1 MTDSCPVCAPDA
13 APAEALY
20 VACAGSARLADRLSA
35 VLHRSA
41 TPHRITDGLVV
52 VRARTPLE
60 RRTVAEILDHGLTE
74 VEKRLIRVGHGRV
87 AQFFGAPDL
96 RTYLEIAR
104 SQWFD
109 VALAQDTFTIYYQ
122 PIVDLRQGRNVAFEC
137 LIRLEGERIV
147 SGGEIVDAAS
157 MRGEVLQFDT
167 YAREKAIRSASK
179 QPRQDAK
186 LFINFFPSAIFDPG
200 PCLKSTVRAIEE
212 TGFSPS
218 EIVFEIV
225 ECDPFTDYGHTRR
238 LCDYFRSQG
247 FRYAI
252 DDLGAGTNT
261 LDLIQTL
268 KPDYV
273 KLDRSIVW
281 NLDESRNQETVR
293 RAVSLASEHGG
304 ELIAEGVET
313 PEQAL
318 QIRSYG
324 VFLMQGYCF
333 GKPAPEMRDGANR
346 AVIRDLIRLAD
357 AVTSSSAV
365 VPETAAVPV
374 SSSRIR
380 SIRP

>member
-1 MTDSCPVCAPDA
+1 MSDSCPVCAPDVP
-13 APAEALY
+13 PAEALY
-20 VACAGSARLADRLSA
+20 VACAGSARLADRLST

-60 RRTVAEILDHGLTE
+60 RRTVAEVLDSGLNE
-74 VEKRLIRVGHGRV
+74 VEKRLVRVGHGRV

-96 RTYLEIAR
+96 KTYLEITR

-109 VALAQDTFTIYYQ
+109 VALAQDSFTIYYQ
-122 PIVDLRQGRNVAFEC
+122 PIVDLRRARSVAFEC
-137 LIRLEGERIV
+137 LIRLEGERVI

-157 MRGEVLQFDT
+157 MRGELLQFDS
-167 YAREKAIRSASK
+167 YAREKAIRAAS
-179 QPRQDAK
+179 RQRPQGTR
-186 LFINFFPSAIFDPG
+186 LFINFFPSAVFDPE
-200 PCLKSTVRAIEE
+200 PCLASTMRAIQE
-212 TGFSPS
+212 TGIPPS

-225 ECDPFTDYGHTRR
+225 ECDPYNDSGHMRR

-268 KPDYV
+268 NPDYV
-273 KLDRSIVW
+273 KLDKSIVW
-281 NLDESRNQETVR
+281 RLEEPRNQETVR
-293 RAVSLASEHGG
+293 RALALASEYGG

-324 VFLMQGYCF
+324 VSLMQGYCF
-333 GKPAPEMRDGANR
+333 GKPAPEMREGPSR
-346 AVIRDLIRLAD
+346 AVIRDLIRLAN
-357 AVTSSSAV
+357 AVTSSSAAA
-365 VPETAAVPV
+365 EMAAVPA
-374 SSSRIR
+374 SSSHTRR
-380 SIRP
+380 TRP